1 MVQKCVKLE
10 KDVDRLNVYYSNDE
24 IIRSNDNRVQPGA
37 DMSMAFMPPEALNK
51 HIPQNVKLSNYVR
64 CPAFTDTVK
73 NTYALRFPFSFRLK
87 IDQSTGGVES
97 DAPEL
102 VKTYF
107 IPPTDKSGIIQIQ
120 LGTLFFADKSCIASQ
135 MHPYLHNNTLTQ
147 QCNVLQGEY
156 NIGKWLRPINLA
168 FVVNSAKK
176 DIILDFKRGD
186 IYSYIRF
193 FTDEKIKMTEFE
205 LTDDIQE
212 IVSRC
217 LSLKFCKT
225 GGNMPL
231 QEVYSSFLRKKYN
244 KKLLRLINENKIGE
258 I

>member
-1 MVQKCVKLE
+1 MVQKYAKLE

-37 DMSMAFMPPEALNK
+37 DMSMAFIPPEALNK

-168 FVVNSAKK
+168 FVVNSTKK

>member
-1 MVQKCVKLE
+1 
-10 KDVDRLNVYYSNDE
+10 
-24 IIRSNDNRVQPGA
+24 
-37 DMSMAFMPPEALNK
+37 MAKTN
-51 HIPQNVKLSNYVR
+51 
-64 CPAFTDTVK
+64 
-73 NTYALRFPFSFRLK
+73 
-87 IDQSTGGVES
+87 QSCFCCKQYKER
-97 DAPEL
+97 
-102 VKTYF
+102 
-107 IPPTDKSGIIQIQ
+107 
-120 LGTLFFADKSCIASQ
+120 
-135 MHPYLHNNTLTQ
+135 H
-147 QCNVLQGEY
+147 
-156 NIGKWLRPINLA
+156 
-168 FVVNSAKK
+168 
-176 DIILDFKRGD
+176 ILDFKRGD